1 MTAAVELPTAAVD
14 LAALAAERARGR
26 VVEVAASLLAS
37 LDYTGAAG
45 RLPADARVQV
55 SRLRHAVKLA
65 THPSATLTPAAPAR
79 EPARPT
85 TAAEV
90 AAVVGRWAAAQ
101 PWAQLDP
108 GPVGWVYLLCFRDP
122 ATSEHQPLHGNGPG
136 GQYAGHYWGWT
147 TDLVRRIER
156 EHRNPAW
163 KGKGRLV
170 RVALAAGL
178 SFELAY
184 VEYPATPGREQRLK
198 GRSAYPRCPLCR
210 GTGSP
215 LDPAAVM
222 AAALATTTP
231 GGCGGSGGGR

>member
-1 MTAAVELPTAAVD
+1 MTAAVELPAAAVD
-14 LAALAAERARGR
+14 VAALAAERAKGR

-45 RLPADARVQV
+45 RLPVEARVQV

-65 THPSATLTPAAPAR
+65 IRPSATTTPPAPAPLPPR
-79 EPARPT
+79 GGNAGDMGRV
-85 TAAEV
+85 V
-90 AAVVGRWAAAQ
+90 ARWAATQ

-108 GPVGWVYLLCFRDP
+108 GPVGWVYLLCFRNP
-122 ATSEHQPLHGNGPG
+122 STGEHQPLRGNGPG

-147 TDLVRRIER
+147 SDLVRRIER

-163 KGKGRLV
+163 NGPGRLV
-170 RVALAAGL
+170 KVARAAGL

-210 GTGSP
+210 GTGTP
-215 LDPAAVM
+215 LDPAAVV
-222 AAALATTTP
+222 AALAAQMAGEEP
-231 GGCGGSGGGR
+231 S

>member
-1 MTAAVELPTAAVD
+1 MTAAVELPTTVD
-14 LAALAAERARGR
+14 PGALASERARGR

-37 LDYTGAAG
+37 LDYSGAAG

-65 THPSATLTPAAPAR
+65 THRSAATPPAVPALELT
-79 EPARPT
+79 RPT

-90 AAVVGRWAAAQ
+90 AAVVGRWAASQ
-101 PWAQLDP
+101 LWARPDS

-122 ATSEHQPLHGNGPG
+122 ATGEHRPLCGNGPG

-178 SFELAY
+178 TFELAW

-210 GTGSP
+210 GTGAP
-215 LDPAAVM
+215 LDAASVM
-222 AAALATTTP
+222 AASLTAP
-231 GGCGGSGGGR
+231 GSTGSVGGGVGG

>member
-1 MTAAVELPTAAVD
+1 MTAAVELPTAPID
-14 LAALAAERARGR
+14 PAALAAQRARGR
-26 VVEVAASLLAS
+26 VVEMAANLLAS
-37 LDYTGAAG
+37 LDYTGAAAH
-45 RLPADARVQV
+45 LPAATRVQV

-65 THPSATLTPAAPAR
+65 THPTATLRPAALAR
-79 EPARPT
+79 VPARPG

-90 AAVVGRWAAAQ
+90 AAVVGRWAATQ

-122 ATSEHQPLHGNGPG
+122 ATGEHQPLCGNGPG

-156 EHRNPAW
+156 EHRNPTW

-178 SFELAY
+178 TFELAY

-210 GTGSP
+210 GTGAP

-222 AAALATTTP
+222 AASLAAPAT
-231 GGCGGSGGGR
+231 GSAGVGVAG

>member
-1 MTAAVELPTAAVD
+1 MIAAVQLPTAVD
-14 LAALAAERARGR
+14 PAGLAAERARGR

-37 LDYTGAAG
+37 LDYTGAGA
-45 RLPADARVQV
+45 RLPASTRVQV
-55 SRLRHAVKLA
+55 SRLRHAIKLA
-65 THPSATLTPAAPAR
+65 ICTATAPALP
-79 EPARPT
+79 ELAPAPA
-85 TAAEV
+85 TAAAGA
-90 AAVVGRWAAAQ
+90 AAVVGRWAATQ

-108 GPVGWVYLLCFRDP
+108 GPLGWVYLLCFRDP
-122 ATSEHQPLHGNGPG
+122 ATGEHQPLCGNGPG

-210 GTGSP
+210 GTGGP
-215 LDPAAVM
+215 LNAAAVM
-222 AAALATTTP
+222 AASLAASSPAST
-231 GGCGGSGGGR
+231 GLLGVGVRG

>member
-1 MTAAVELPTAAVD
+1 MTAAVELPTAAPVD
-14 LAALAAERARGR
+14 PATLAERARGR
-26 VVEVAASLLAS
+26 VVEVAASLLVS
-37 LDYTGAAG
+37 LDYSGAAG

-65 THPSATLTPAAPAR
+65 THPTATPTPAAPAR
-79 EPARPT
+79 EPARAGTP
-85 TAAEV
+85 AEV

-108 GPVGWVYLLCFRDP
+108 GPLGWVYLLCFRDP
-122 ATSEHQPLHGNGPG
+122 ATGEHQPLCGNGPG

-178 SFELAY
+178 GFELAY

-210 GTGSP
+210 DTGAP
-215 LDPAAVM
+215 LDAAAVM
-222 AAALATTTP
+222 AASLAATST
-231 GGCGGSGGGR
+231 GSVGVGVVG